1 MDSNMYSI
9 SATYFYDDIT
19 PHVVKKELTP
29 YIIVDTISE
38 FINNQY
44 EYIFGVKPDNKVLIM
59 LTEGYILFNLHK
71 NRYMLNNK
79 TELLKYI
86 SNKSISIEEKE
97 YFKDIFLFIQ
107 RPKFLSDDEHEY
119 IRACGDLNGYNKN

>member
-1 MDSNMYSI
+1 MDSHLYSI

-19 PHVVKKELTP
+19 PHVVKKELTSN
-29 YIIVDTISE
+29 IIVDTISE

-107 RPKFLSDDEHEY
+107 KPKFLTAEEREY

>member
-1 MDSNMYSI
+1 MYSI
-9 SATYFYDDIT
+9 SATYFYDDNT
-19 PHVVKKELTP
+19 PHVVKKELTS

-71 NRYMLNNK
+71 NKYMLNNK
-79 TELLKYI
+79 TELIKYI
-86 SNKSISIEEKE
+86 ANNSISIEEKD
-97 YFKDIFLFIQ
+97 YFTNIFLFIQ
-107 RPKFLSDDEHEY
+107 RPKFLSADEHEY
-119 IRACGDLNGYNKN
+119 IRAMWRP

>member
-1 MDSNMYSI
+1 
-9 SATYFYDDIT
+9 
-19 PHVVKKELTP
+19 
-29 YIIVDTISE
+29 
-38 FINNQY
+38 
-44 EYIFGVKPDNKVLIM
+44 
-59 LTEGYILFNLHK
+59 
-71 NRYMLNNK
+71 MLNNK

>member
-1 MDSNMYSI
+1 MDSHMYSI

-107 RPKFLSDDEHEY
+107 RPKFLSGDEHEY

>member
-1 MDSNMYSI
+1 MDSHLYSI

-29 YIIVDTISE
+29 YIIVNTISE

-44 EYIFGVKPDNKVLIM
+44 EYIFGVKPNNKVLIM

-86 SNKSISIEEKE
+86 ANNNISIEEKE

-107 RPKFLSDDEHEY
+107 RPKFLSADEHEY
-119 IRACGDLNGYNKN
+119 IRAMWRP

>member
-9 SATYFYDDIT
+9 SATYFYDDNT
-19 PHVVKKELTP
+19 PHVVKKELTS

-71 NRYMLNNK
+71 NKYMLNNK
-79 TELLKYI
+79 TELIKYI
-86 SNKSISIEEKE
+86 ANNSISIEEKD
-97 YFKDIFLFIQ
+97 YFTNIFLFIQ
-107 RPKFLSDDEHEY
+107 RPKFLSADEHEY
-119 IRACGDLNGYNKN
+119 IRAMWRP